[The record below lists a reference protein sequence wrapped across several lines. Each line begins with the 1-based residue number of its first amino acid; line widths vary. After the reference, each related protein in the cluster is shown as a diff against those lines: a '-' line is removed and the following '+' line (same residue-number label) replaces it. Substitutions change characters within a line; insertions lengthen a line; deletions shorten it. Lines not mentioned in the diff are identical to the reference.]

1 MQDSVLLI
9 LNALDSDEDKLA
21 IEPLQPMYA
30 DTRSAINTMKQANEV
45 VEYFNSPFLGV
56 AVDVYHVWWDPDLE
70 HEIHRCGINN
80 HLFAFHICDWL
91 TPTVDML
98 NDRGLM
104 GDGCIPIRQIREWME
119 ISGFSGFNEV
129 EIFSNK
135 HWAEDQDEFL
145 DRIIRA
151 YLEHS

>member
-1 MQDSVLLI
+1 MPYAGEAGV
-9 LNALDSDEDKLA
+9 KLA

-30 DTRSAINTMKQANEV
+30 DTRSAINTMKQANEIA
-45 VEYFNSPFLGV
+45 EYFNSPFLGV

-70 HEIHRCGINN
+70 YEIQRCGKNN
-80 HLFAFHICDWL
+80 NLFAFHICDWL

-104 GDGCIPIRQIREWME
+104 GNGCIPIRKIRQWME
-119 ISGFSGFNEV
+119 SSGFSGFNEV

-135 HWAEDQDEFL
+135 HWAENQDDFL
-145 DRIIRA
+145 ERIIRA